1 MMEPQLHHV
10 GIVVPDE
17 DEMASMMAVLGLT
30 EDYRGYVP
38 EFQALCVFVQGN
50 GASPV
55 EFVIPDGGPLLKFN
69 KGMGGLHH
77 LAYVVDSLD
86 AKAAELAA
94 QGMKLLEPVHV
105 KGAGPFRC
113 NFLSPVYTRGLTV
126 EYVELIG

>member
-1 MMEPQLHHV
+1 MTGPQLHHV

-17 DEMASMMAVLGLT
+17 DEMASMMAVLGLA
-30 EDYRGYVP
+30 EDFRGYVP

-77 LAYVVDSLD
+77 LAYVVESLD

>member
-1 MMEPQLHHV
+1 MTEPAVLHHV

-17 DEMASMMAVLGLT
+17 DEMAAMMTTLGLV

-38 EFQALCVFVQGN
+38 EFFALCVFTHGN

-77 LAYVVDSLD
+77 LAYLCPSLD

-94 QGMKLLEPVHV
+94 HGMRFLEDRHV

-113 NFLSPVYTRGLTV
+113 NFLSPIYTRGLTV
-126 EYVELIG
+126 EYIELL